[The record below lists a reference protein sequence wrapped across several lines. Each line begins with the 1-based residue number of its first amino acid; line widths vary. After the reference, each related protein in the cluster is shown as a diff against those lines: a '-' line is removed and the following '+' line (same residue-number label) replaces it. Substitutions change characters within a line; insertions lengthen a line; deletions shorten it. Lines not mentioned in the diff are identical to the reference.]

1 MNTIE
6 AYKICQKMK
15 PIIGEKADRIWHM
28 YLAEDEK
35 GRKDIALDIEIMAEK
50 LLHKE
55 TLQTE
60 EILLPPPAPRQSF
73 GQYYLGEV
81 IYNDQKKS
89 ALYLRPEDLIKQAG
103 IFSITGEGKTNLALS
118 LALQLLRDKVPFLIV
133 DWKRTWRNLLSLS
146 DQYPELKDVKVYTI
160 GRDIVPFYW
169 NPFRAP
175 PNIHYKSWINVVTE
189 VLEKSHL
196 AGLGVADFFIKI
208 FEKLFRD
215 FGFSE
220 TNKPEM
226 YPNFFDG
233 GYELNKMKASA
244 RELLWKQSA
253 GRVFKSFTFGPSNKA
268 FNSRKPLKIEDLLEK
283 PVILELDQEM
293 SKPLRTFFTEIILR
307 FIHLY
312 RLSQGETD
320 KLRHVLFLEEV
331 HNLFPKSRY
340 EQEANT
346 SLEYVYREI
355 RAFGQGLVSITQ
367 HPSLLPIYVLGNCHT
382 QVYLSLQHER
392 DVRAAREALF
402 IKPEEENYLD
412 RLKLGQ
418 GIVKVKGRINPCLV
432 KFPLVP
438 IIKGV
443 IDDEYIRSRG
453 LSALSGVKE
462 PLKPQIKDFPEGGNN
477 DTEAIKF
484 LGDIY
489 KEPFSTLAVRYKR
502 LGLSMRRG
510 NLLKHNL
517 HTSGLIVPRRIIT
530 RKTQIVL
537 ADITM
542 KGKALLRQAG
552 FEIFD
557 KSEGVEHRYWKERIA
572 NFYRGKGFKVIVEE
586 PVNGYADIVVENKGK
601 RIAVEIETGNSDAL
615 ANIRKDIKAGFHTIL
630 SVSTNGAVL
639 DKIKHQV
646 KDDYL
651 DRDERIKLLLAQDFD
666 I

>member
-1 MNTIE
+1 
-6 AYKICQKMK
+6 
-15 PIIGEKADRIWHM
+15 
-28 YLAEDEK
+28 
-35 GRKDIALDIEIMAEK
+35 
-50 LLHKE
+50 
-55 TLQTE
+55 
-60 EILLPPPAPRQSF
+60 
-73 GQYYLGEV
+73 
-81 IYNDQKKS
+81 
-89 ALYLRPEDLIKQAG
+89 
-103 IFSITGEGKTNLALS
+103 
-118 LALQLLRDKVPFLIV
+118 
-133 DWKRTWRNLLSLS
+133 
-146 DQYPELKDVKVYTI
+146 
-160 GRDIVPFYW
+160 
-169 NPFRAP
+169 
-175 PNIHYKSWINVVTE
+175 
-189 VLEKSHL
+189 
-196 AGLGVADFFIKI
+196 
-208 FEKLFRD
+208 
-215 FGFSE
+215 
-220 TNKPEM
+220 
-226 YPNFFDG
+226 
-233 GYELNKMKASA
+233 
-244 RELLWKQSA
+244 
-253 GRVFKSFTFGPSNKA
+253 
-268 FNSRKPLKIEDLLEK
+268 LEK

-331 HNLFPKSRY
+331 HNLFPKSKY

-412 RLKLGQ
+412 RLKLGE

-432 KFPLVP
+432 RFPLVP

-453 LSALSGVKE
+453 LSALSGAKE

-489 KEPFSTLAVRYKR
+489 NEPFSTLAVRYKR

-510 NLLKHNL
+510 NFLKHSL

-572 NFYRGKGFKVIVEE
+572 GFYREKGFNVIVEE
-586 PVNGYADIVVENKGK
+586 PVNGYADIVVENKDK

-630 SVSTNGAVL
+630 SVSTNSDVL
-639 DKIKHQV
+639 ERIKRQV

-651 DRDERIKLLLAQDFD
+651 DQDERIKLLLAQDFD